1 MEFIRNSRIDFMN
14 FRRTTYVISV
24 ILIILAVAGFI
35 RGMNYGVDF
44 AGGTIIQYK
53 FTKAV
58 SAEDF
63 RSVLAQFKLQNS
75 VFQRFSDE
83 EIAIRTIKLNDNQK
97 VDLEKALRDKFGDLT
112 ITRIEDVGPTVGGE
126 LRRAAFIALIIA
138 IIGILIYVS
147 LRFEFRPAVTSI
159 IALAHDGIIVLG
171 LLAIF
176 GREFNTSVLAAILTI
191 LGYSINDSIVIMD
204 RIREKLTLQK
214 RKNFKEL
221 INTSLNETL
230 SRTINTVLSTLLPV
244 LALVFIGGKMTQDF
258 AITMLMGLIIG
269 TYSSIFVAATLFYEW
284 EVRKP
289 LRR

>member
-53 FTKAV
+53 FTKAI

-75 VFQRFSDE
+75 VFQRFSNE

-97 VDLEKALRDKFGDLT
+97 ADLEKALRDKFGDLT